1 MSKPSLIITDNIDLS
16 EKHAIYYDS
25 FYKDNKNIQNVVP
38 TKTSDSSVI
47 ANDTNTEYYGLV
59 STAGKEINNRIYD
72 YDSWKQTVIDGTW
85 IKPFGKPILRNH
97 DLYYSAPEGR
107 ITDSFFYD
115 HATDV
120 VTSDHTNNN
129 IPKEVLDFYKSIGAF
144 NDGSG
149 SVIVKFTLDKNTS
162 ERVNMNLDMTL
173 SQSSLMSK
181 AVCGICG
188 QNYYSEDCHH
198 VAGKMYEVEQ
208 NDIKKQVKCTVH
220 TKDYIPIEL
229 SLVNFPA
236 NDTSIIY
243 KYHPPKNNDKK
254 SDTKE
259 EINTLEN
266 DVNNIDKNNSK
277 KQDTKG
283 ENDKM
288 YKDLAKKH
296 LMSKTSDFLKMTE
309 DNKKCFEDFFETI
322 QEDQLNPFEQLL
334 EAISSAISS
343 DKQTL
348 KELLMAELTK
358 DNESKKAEEEATQ
371 EAKQDDT
378 KKAEE
383 KTDDKTSNNDDS
395 DNKTEEKTE
404 THTDH
409 KDAKDKFYVDNNDE
423 KPVFES
429 KELLALIKNI

>member
-107 ITDSFFYD
+107 IIDSFFYD
-115 HATDV
+115 HATEV
-120 VTSDHTNNN
+120 ITSNNVDN
-129 IPKEVLDFYKSIGAF
+129 SIPKEVLDFYKSLGAF
-144 NDGSG
+144 NTGSG

-162 ERVNMNLDMTL
+162 ERVNTNLDMTL
-173 SQSSLMSK
+173 SQSSLMAK
-181 AVCGICG
+181 ATCSICG
-188 QNYYSEDCHH
+188 KNYYGGDCHH
-198 VAGKMYEVEQ
+198 VAGDTYEIEE
-208 NDIKKQVKCTVH
+208 NDVKKQVKCIVH

-243 KYHPPKNNDKK
+243 KYKTPKNNSKK
-254 SDTKE
+254 SDTKGE
-259 EINTLEN
+259 TNALEN
-266 DVNNIDKNNSK
+266 DVNYIDKNN
-277 KQDTKG
+277 QTNRDTKG

-296 LMSKTSDFLKMTE
+296 LMSKTSDFLTMTE
-309 DNKKCFEDFFETI
+309 ENKKCFEDFFETI

-348 KELLMAELTK
+348 KESLMAELTK
-358 DNESKKAEEEATQ
+358 DNESKKAEEEVTQ

-383 KTDDKTSNNDDS
+383 KTNDTTSNDDDS
-395 DNKTEEKTE
+395 DNKAE